1 MRVSALAD
9 IRRDLDR
16 ERDAAGS
23 SAALLIAAC
32 VAALDVTGAGIM
44 VMIGRGHRGSVGGSD
59 DVIRLIEELQ
69 FTLGVGPCIDT
80 CRTGLPV
87 LEPDLAHP
95 VTDRWPELAP
105 SAVEAGV
112 AAIFAFPVVVGGI
125 GLGALD
131 LYQSEIGDLRPEQYA
146 DAIEMADVV
155 GREILAWQADA
166 PAGTLA
172 SELDQ
177 PESLRLV
184 VHQASGML
192 SVSLGISIEDALMR
206 VRAYAYA
213 EHRSID
219 DVAADVVTGVLV
231 IER

>member
-9 IRRDLDR
+9 IRRDR

-23 SAALLIAAC
+23 SAAILIAAC

-112 AAIFAFPVVVGGI
+112 AAIFAFPVVVGGV

-131 LYQSEIGDLRPEQYA
+131 LVSASPSTMPSCGYVRMRTPNIDQSMMSPPTWSPGL
-146 DAIEMADVV
+146 
-155 GREILAWQADA
+155 L
-166 PAGTLA
+166 
-172 SELDQ
+172 
-177 PESLRLV
+177 
-184 VHQASGML
+184 
-192 SVSLGISIEDALMR
+192 
-206 VRAYAYA
+206 
-213 EHRSID
+213 
-219 DVAADVVTGVLV
+219 
-231 IER
+231 